1 MTETT
6 ERGKMILVID
16 DEEMIRNLAGKI
28 LQKGGYK
35 VSFAENGQDGIDLVK
50 AAPEDYELVICDMFM
65 DGISGVETITAIH
78 QFKPEIKFIMSS
90 GNEITADD
98 IPAELVAQTSFL
110 MKPYRS
116 KLLTEMVNNLLNPV
130 TA

>member
-1 MTETT
+1 
-6 ERGKMILVID
+6 MILVID

-35 VSFAENGQDGIDLVK
+35 VAFAENGQDGIDLVK